1 MARKLSPFQDQ
12 PPLLLGG
19 SLFLL
24 LQGIRTGAEDFRVKE
39 SRFVF
44 FSPAARGEAEAGAGS
59 GLAAGL
65 GAEDGSLAPGE
76 AAAAALRGLPE
87 AAASEARS
95 GAAASWDT
103 AAGSAVVTV
112 RYCSSSSFGEVAGF
126 SCSRD
131 LARPGEEARTAGA
144 EAEARET
151 WGSSLGGLSSTSGP
165 GPLVPGTQGLRTL
178 MGGPS
183 TLAGI
188 LFISFSVILVGDLEF
203 CIRDEVILWRPHGS
217 PGWPRLLARGSL
229 ADPRPGLESDFWGM
243 WNVGTEAE
251 EAEEEAEVMP
261 AEDARTGGGLES
273 WSRNWKLGLGTRS
286 GVTRLPDLAP
296 GLATAL
302 LCDLTTSFQSFGLL
316 MTCWRSLEAGLPA
329 LLRTVTVTMGD
340 TAASLVLRLLG
351 MLRMLFI
358 LASLAALSSLS
369 LSLSRKLLKTAW
381 QLVSRSGEGG
391 GGTSTWFTMTGEA
404 ASLLSCSW
412 RPWLRI
418 LVMLVV
424 VAVEAVSTVWG
435 RLPWLDTGV
444 GSTVATR
451 LELEAEMGPTTC
463 SREQSEQR
471 HGCKSICSECSFY
484 RRRSS

>member
-24 LQGIRTGAEDFRVKE
+24 LQGISTGADDFRVKE

-44 FSPAARGEAEAGAGS
+44 FSAAARGEAEAGAGS

-76 AAAAALRGLPE
+76 AAAAALRGLAE
-87 AAASEARS
+87 AADSEARS

-103 AAGSAVVTV
+103 AAGSEVVTV
-112 RYCSSSSFGEVAGF
+112 RYCSSSSLGEVAGF

-151 WGSSLGGLSSTSGP
+151 WGSSLGGLSSTSG
-165 GPLVPGTQGLRTL
+165 LVPGTQGLMTL

-251 EAEEEAEVMP
+251 EEVTEVTP
-261 AEDARTGGGLES
+261 AVDAGTGGCLES

-316 MTCWRSLEAGLPA
+316 MTCWRSLEAGLLA

-381 QLVSRSGEGG
+381 QLVSRSGEAG
-391 GGTSTWFTMTGEA
+391 GGTSTWFTMTGSA
-404 ASLLSCSW
+404 GWPGLSCSW

-424 VAVEAVSTVWG
+424 VAVAAVSTVWG
-435 RLPWLDTGV
+435 RLPRLDTGV

-451 LELEAEMGPTTC
+451 LELEAEIGPTTC
-463 SREQSEQR
+463 SREQSA
-471 HGCKSICSECSFY
+471 SWV
-484 RRRSS
+484 